1 MKLNFKIFILIVA
14 FSIIG
19 SINQIVLAEN
29 NWNQSFF
36 LSPTQTSTQE
46 GQQYLPESAGL
57 NSEKLNQIEL
67 IVLEGIRAKAFPGC
81 QVVVLKNG
89 KNVYDKAFGTFTYE
103 ISKKVTQETLFDLA
117 SVTKTSATLLAVMK
131 LYDEGKL
138 KLTDS
143 ASAYLDFLKDTD
155 KQDITVTDLLFHES
169 GLPAY
174 LPFYKSVVEAIPTGV
189 DSGNLPKP
197 SVTMNSK
204 TLQYKSDLVSKLP
217 DSIYNIQLGDSFYI
231 HKSFRDSAMQRIA
244 NTKLLE
250 KTYRYSC
257 INFILLKEIAEKI
270 TGKSIDQFLE
280 KEFYK
285 PMNLPS
291 ICYLPL
297 RTHSK
302 DNIAPTL
309 KKEELRTG
317 VIQGWV
323 NDPAAAFLGGISGN
337 AGLFSTATDLA
348 YLYQMLLNK
357 GELNG
362 KRYLSTATC
371 ELFTQTLSLSGH
383 RGLGFDKPRPDKPN
397 ANPCGASA
405 PLEVY
410 GHTGYTGTCVWVD
423 PVNQMVYVFLS
434 NRTYPNDG
442 SNKLSTL
449 SIRPRIHELIYQAMK
464 K

>member
-1 MKLNFKIFILIVA
+1 MKLKYNLFSFLVILSLLTGVNPTVLANNHINESFLF
-14 FSIIG
+14 FSI
-19 SINQIVLAEN
+19 
-29 NWNQSFF
+29 
-36 LSPTQTSTQE
+36 PTSTNE
-46 GQQYLPESAGL
+46 SPQYIPESVGL
-57 NSEKLNQIEL
+57 NSQKLNQIEL
-67 IVLEGIRAKAFPGC
+67 IVLEGIRNKAFPGC

-103 ISKKVTQETLFDLA
+103 SSQKITTETLFDLA

-131 LYDEGKL
+131 LYDEGRL

-143 ASAYLDFLKDTD
+143 ASTYLDFLKNTD
-155 KQDITVTDLLFHES
+155 KQDITITDLLFHES

-174 LPFYKSVVEAIPTGV
+174 LPFYKSALEAIP
-189 DSGNLPKP
+189 DSNNCKDCPKP
-197 SVTMNSK
+197 TVKMSSK
-204 TLQYKSDLVSKLP
+204 TQQYKADLVSKFP
-217 DSIYNIQLGDSFYI
+217 DSLFNIQLGDSFYI
-231 HKSFRDSAMQRIA
+231 HKSFHEAAMQRIA
-244 NTKLLE
+244 DTKLLE

-257 INFILLKEIAEKI
+257 INFISLKEIVEKI
-270 TGKSIDQFLE
+270 TGTSMDQFLD

-285 PMNLPS
+285 PMNLNS

-297 RTHSK
+297 RNHSK

-317 VIQGWV
+317 IIQGWV

-348 YLYQMLLNK
+348 NLYQMLLNK

-362 KRYLSTATC
+362 RRYLSTATC
-371 ELFTQTLSLSGH
+371 ELFTQTLSESGH

-405 PLEVY
+405 PIEVY

-423 PVNQMVYVFLS
+423 SVNQMVYVFLS

-449 SIRPRIHELIYQAMK
+449 GIRPRIHEIIYQAMK

>member
-1 MKLNFKIFILIVA
+1 MKLKCNLFSLVII
-14 FSIIG
+14 FSIIIG
-19 SINQIVLAEN
+19 INQSIIADN
-29 NWNQSFF
+29 NWNVSFF
-36 LSPTQTSTQE
+36 VPPTQTSISE
-46 GQQYLPESAGL
+46 SQQYIPESVGL
-57 NSEKLNQIEL
+57 NSQKLNQIEL

-89 KNVYDKAFGTFTYE
+89 KNIYNKAFGTFTYE
-103 ISKKVTQETLFDLA
+103 SSQKITKETLFDLA
-117 SVTKTSATLLAVMK
+117 SVTKTSATLFAIMK

-143 ASAYLDFLKDTD
+143 VSSYLDFLKNTD
-155 KQDITVTDLLFHES
+155 KQNIKIIDLLFHES

-174 LPFYKSVVEAIPTGV
+174 LPFYKSVVEAIPNGI
-189 DSGNLPKP
+189 DSGSHPKP
-197 SVTMNSK
+197 SVTMSSK
-204 TLQYKSDLVSKLP
+204 TLQYKADLVSRFP
-217 DSIYNIQLGDSFYI
+217 DSIFNIQLGDSFYI
-231 HKSFRDSAMQRIA
+231 HKSFHDSAMQRIA
-244 NTKLLE
+244 DTKLLE

-257 INFILLKEIAEKI
+257 INFILLKEIVEKI
-270 TGKSIDQFLE
+270 TGCSMDQFLD

-285 PMNLPS
+285 AMNITS
-291 ICYLPL
+291 ICFLPL
-297 RTHSK
+297 RTHPKES
-302 DNIAPTL
+302 IAPTL

-317 VIQGWV
+317 IIQGWV
-323 NDPAAAFLGGISGN
+323 NDPAAAFLGGVSGN

-348 YLYQMLLNK
+348 NLYQMLLNK

-362 KRYLSTATC
+362 KRYLSVATC
-371 ELFTQTLSLSGH
+371 ELFTQTLSKSGN

-397 ANPCGASA
+397 SNPCGASA

-449 SIRPRIHELIYQAMK
+449 SIRPRIHEVIYQAMK
-464 K
+464 

>member
-1 MKLNFKIFILIVA
+1 M
-14 FSIIG
+14 
-19 SINQIVLAEN
+19 
-29 NWNQSFF
+29 
-36 LSPTQTSTQE
+36 
-46 GQQYLPESAGL
+46 
-57 NSEKLNQIEL
+57 
-67 IVLEGIRAKAFPGC
+67 LEGIRNKAFPGC
-81 QVVVLKNG
+81 QVVVMKNG

-103 ISKKVTQETLFDLA
+103 SSQKITTETLFDLA

-143 ASAYLDFLKDTD
+143 ASTYLDFLKNTD
-155 KQDITVTDLLFHES
+155 KQSITITDLLFHES

-174 LPFYKSVVEAIPTGV
+174 LSFYKSVVEPIPASKDT
-189 DSGNLPKP
+189 SSHTKP
-197 SVTMNSK
+197 SVSMNSK
-204 TLQYKSDLVSKLP
+204 VLQYKADLVSKFP
-217 DSIYNIQLGDSFYI
+217 DSLFTIQLGDSFYI
-231 HKSFRDSAMQRIA
+231 HKSVHEASMQMVA
-244 NTKLLE
+244 EAKLLE

-257 INFILLKEIAEKI
+257 INFITLKEIVEKI
-270 TGKSIDQFLE
+270 TGCSMDQYLE

-285 PMNLPS
+285 PMNLNS

-297 RTHSK
+297 RTYSK

-309 KKEELRTG
+309 SNEGLRTG
-317 VIQGWV
+317 AIQGWV
-323 NDPAAAFLGGISGN
+323 NDPAAAFLGGVSGN

-348 YLYQMLLNK
+348 NLYQMLLNK
-357 GELNG
+357 GEFNG

-371 ELFTQTLSLSGH
+371 ELFTQTLSASGH

-397 ANPCGASA
+397 SNPCGASA
-405 PLEVY
+405 PIEVY

-449 SIRPRIHELIYQAMK
+449 SIRPRIDEVIYQAMK
-464 K
+464 ESK